1 MMFIAKPND
10 MNFSNSQKFADMFEA
25 QSYLE
30 QVTGVNMPMDEWIIL
45 GKILEVNPYGDNVMP
60 EFYPK
65 VRKGNIVMERVDIE
79 SFL

>member
-10 MNFSNSQKFADMFEA
+10 MNFSNSQKFTDMFEA

-30 QVTGVNMPMDEWIIL
+30 HMTGVNMPMDEWIIL

>member
-1 MMFIAKPND
+1 MFIAKPND
-10 MNFSNSQKFADMFEA
+10 MNFSNSQKFADMFAA

-45 GKILEVNPYGDNVMP
+45 GKILEVSPSGDNVMP

-65 VRKGNIVMERVDIE
+65 VRKGQIVMERVDIE

>member
-1 MMFIAKPND
+1 MFIAKPND
-10 MNFSNSQKFADMFEA
+10 MNFSNSQKFTDMFEA

-30 QVTGVNMPMDEWIIL
+30 HTTGVNMPMEEWNIL

>member
-1 MMFIAKPND
+1 MFIAKPND
-10 MNFSNSQKFADMFEA
+10 MNFSNSQKFTDMFEA

-30 QVTGVNMPMDEWIIL
+30 HMTGVNMPMDEWIIL